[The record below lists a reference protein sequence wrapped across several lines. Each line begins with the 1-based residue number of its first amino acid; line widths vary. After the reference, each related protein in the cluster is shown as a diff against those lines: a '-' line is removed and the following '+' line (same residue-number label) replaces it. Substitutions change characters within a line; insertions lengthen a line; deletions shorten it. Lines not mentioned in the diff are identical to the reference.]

1 MPMRVIGVALVLAA
15 VASSASFATRAEAAR
30 EKKQQFLVLRM
41 EGEGI
46 DADTLARLD
55 AAARKQT
62 AESTKPS
69 KLLPPPALDFESM
82 RVAAGCSDDNARC
95 LAAIGDTLSAT
106 QVVRVRVAK
115 AGEVGAKFN
124 IAVVKVKDAKMQTST
139 LEVPVLDTVAIE
151 ELRFAIAAIFGDK
164 RPAPPKRP
172 EAPGGIALIA
182 GNPDISLDDVEIFL
196 DDKKFPVTALRN
208 LPLGQ
213 HQLEVHK
220 PGHEPFMWS
229 GAVRAGQQT
238 KVTVELRP
246 IAEEVEVEAELAAN
260 AQSIPDYKETPVIE
274 EKPAEPALAIDA
286 TSTETNIAPP
296 REKKLFY
303 TYMLAGGAVA
313 MSAVGIG
320 GWAYLNS
327 VEGRLEN
334 SCNGMVVEGED
345 GKRRCEGDLTFT
357 GCPDSG
363 DQPDRCKNGE
373 LGSTLSW
380 VGFVGGALLAAGAV
394 GMFFYEDGPA
404 IVSGESAD
412 PSAAIVPLPDGVAAT
427 FRAPW

>member
-1 MPMRVIGVALVLAA
+1 MPMRVIGVALVLA
-15 VASSASFATRAEAAR
+15 VAAAAIPAHRAEAAR

-55 AAARKQT
+55 AVARKQT

-82 RVAAGCSDDNARC
+82 RVAAGCSDDNAKC
-95 LAAIGDTLSAT
+95 LAAIGETLSAT
-106 QVVRVRVAK
+106 QVVRVRAAK
-115 AGEVGAKFN
+115 VGEVGAKFN
-124 IAVVKVKDAKMQTST
+124 ISVVRVKDGKVQTST
-139 LEVPVLDTVAIE
+139 LDVPVLDTIAIE
-151 ELRFAIAAIFGDK
+151 ELRFAIAAIFGDR

-172 EAPGGIALIA
+172 EAPGGIALVPA
-182 GNPDISLDDVEIFL
+182 NPDISLDDVEIFL

-238 KVTVELRP
+238 KVSVELRP
-246 IAEEVEVEAELAAN
+246 IAEEVPVEAELAAN
-260 AQSIPDYKETPVIE
+260 AQSIPDYKETPAIE
-274 EKPAEPALAIDA
+274 EKPAAPALSMETPSA
-286 TSTETNIAPP
+286 ETNVAP

-303 TYMLAGGAVA
+303 TYVLAGGAVA
-313 MSAVGIG
+313 MTAVGIG

-334 SCNGMVVEGED
+334 SCKGMISDVG
-345 GKRRCEGDLTFT
+345 GTRTCEGDLTFT
-357 GCPDSG
+357 GCPEDG

-394 GMFFYEDGPA
+394 GMFFAEDGPA
-404 IVSGESAD
+404 ILSGETSD
-412 PSAAIVPLPDGVAAT
+412 PSAAILPLPDGVAAT